1 MNEAGIT
8 FTELFAVY
16 PCELPREFIGL
27 PISKMHSLNDGD
39 SDPVDNS
46 WIGQKAETRER
57 NRLLAQAAI
66 QKKYSTRKVRIANLF
81 ADDGVGVIST
91 REVAEL
97 FRYGRQATQRILDEL
112 CLEGR
117 VEYVPKLSV
126 AGRLLERT
134 YRRKAK
140 CQA

>member
-1 MNEAGIT
+1 MNESGIT
-8 FTELFAVY
+8 FTELFAAF

-27 PISKMHSLNDGD
+27 PVVRIHSLMNGD
-39 SDPVDNS
+39 SEPVDMEDIS
-46 WIGQKAETRER
+46 SKAQTRER

-66 QKKYSTRKVRIANLF
+66 QKKYSERKVRIAQLF
-81 ADDGVGVIST
+81 ADDGIGKMST
-91 REVAEL
+91 REVAEMH
-97 FRYGRQATQRILDEL
+97 RYGRQATQKILDEL

-134 YRRKAK
+134 YRRKS
-140 CQA
+140 